1 MKKVALVALVVG
13 VGAAALTLTAFRHG
27 FGHHRMSPE
36 QLSAFVT
43 DHVDDAL
50 DDLDATP
57 AQRDRIHAVK
67 DRLVTDGLALRDG
80 GQGMHRAFLDEWK
93 AASPDKAR
101 LHQLVDERVEAFRK
115 VAHEAVDAGVEVHD
129 VLTPEQRA
137 KITKKAERHMGRVE
151 R

>member
-1 MKKVALVALVVG
+1 
-13 VGAAALTLTAFRHG
+13 
-27 FGHHRMSPE
+27 
-36 QLSAFVT
+36 
-43 DHVDDAL
+43 
-50 DDLDATP
+50 
-57 AQRDRIHAVK
+57 
-67 DRLVTDGLALRDG
+67 
-80 GQGMHRAFLDEWK
+80 MHRAFLDEWK